1 MEGMKATSTPAS
13 GSEQGEQAV
22 RFYDG
27 SNYSGEES
35 VGYWIKQAYL
45 ALQRNLDNEMQGCD
59 LTGMQWGPLWL
70 ISRGKADTVAA
81 CAREAGIDAGAM
93 TRMLDRLEAKG
104 LLERSRSTQDRRVVH
119 VSLTQRGQEIADRIP
134 YCLAEVMNQ
143 HLRGFHRDEPDT
155 LLGLLRRFVSNGGAC
170 GDATAPSDEPQS

>member
-143 HLRGFHRDEPDT
+143 HLRGFHRDELDT

>member
-1 MEGMKATSTPAS
+1 MKATFTPAS
-13 GSEQGEQAV
+13 QPSEVAPAI

-27 SNYSGEES
+27 SKFSGEES
-35 VGYWIKQAYL
+35 VGYWIKQAYQT
-45 ALQRNLDNEMQGCD
+45 LQRNLDNEMQGCD

-104 LLERSRSTQDRRVVH
+104 LLERTRSTQDRRVVH
-119 VSLTQRGQEIADRIP
+119 VSLTERGQEAAARIP
-134 YCLAEVMNQ
+134 HCLAEVLNRQ
-143 HLRGFHRDEPDT
+143 LRGFSREEVDS

-170 GDATAPSDEPQS
+170 GDATAPSDEPQP